1 LREAKSSLEAAQQRQ
16 KHYADKKRREAD
28 FCIGNEVLLNSKNV
42 KIRKP
47 GTPKL
52 MPKWIGPLKVIEK
65 INPVAYRLE
74 LPPNLRIHNVFHVSL
89 MQKYRKDGRIQP
101 PPLSFWVDEQEYF
114 HVEQIV
120 SHRVRMV
127 TTKRASK
134 HVSKQQ
140 KPVMEYLIK
149 WEGYSDDHNTWEPE
163 EILTEDTLTEQL
175 LCEYKNWRLS

>member
-1 LREAKSSLEAAQQRQ
+1 
-16 KHYADKKRREAD
+16 
-28 FCIGNEVLLNSKNV
+28 
-42 KIRKP
+42 
-47 GTPKL
+47 
-52 MPKWIGPLKVIEK
+52 MIEK

-89 MQKYRKDGRIQP
+89 MQKHRKDGRKP
-101 PPLSFWVDEQEYF
+101 PPISFRVDEQEYF

-120 SHRVRMV
+120 SRRVHMV

-163 EILTEDTLTEQL
+163 EPEDTLTEQL